1 MCVVV
6 DASNCQVSENW
17 HVVYFLHSTMKNNYL
32 NYKAVSSEIL
42 AKTGL
47 EERLLEV
54 ERQIAMLKIEEGS
67 YAGGRGQK
75 AHFCWGF

>member
-1 MCVVV
+1 
-6 DASNCQVSENW
+6 
-17 HVVYFLHSTMKNNYL
+17 MKNNYL